1 MESQPSAESDTA
13 VVTLTVGDA
22 RPVDSKTLSA
32 LVDVDVQLS
41 GLSFPISSVQARRLP
56 DGDTS
61 VHLPTFRDTDGH
73 WRPAIQLP
81 QETRG
86 LLVDAVLAFLVE
98 ENLARPRLALQVV
111 DGEDA
116 LAPSA

>member
-13 VVTLTVGDA
+13 VVTFTVGDA

-41 GLSFPISSVQARRLP
+41 GLSFLISSVQARRLP
-56 DGDTS
+56 DGGTS
-61 VHLPTFRDTDGH
+61 VHLPTFRDKDGH

-98 ENLARPRLALQVV
+98 ENLARLRLAPQVV

-116 LAPSA
+116 LTPSA